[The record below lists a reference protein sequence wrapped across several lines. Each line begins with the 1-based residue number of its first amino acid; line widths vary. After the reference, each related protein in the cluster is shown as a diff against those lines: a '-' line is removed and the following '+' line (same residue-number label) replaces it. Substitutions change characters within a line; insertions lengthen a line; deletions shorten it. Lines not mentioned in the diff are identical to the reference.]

1 MHSRKLFRGA
11 VCAGLLAFCVCG
23 GVASAASDAYASR
36 PDTLNGT
43 DIDNDDATTAGGEDS
58 SPVVLAQSGP
68 RITPPVASPEQTW
81 WERIMG
87 WICA

>member
-1 MHSRKLFRGA
+1 
-11 VCAGLLAFCVCG
+11 
-23 GVASAASDAYASR
+23 
-36 PDTLNGT
+36 
-43 DIDNDDATTAGGEDS
+43 
-58 SPVVLAQSGP
+58 VVLAQSGP

>member
-1 MHSRKLFRGA
+1 MQSKKLFRGA
-11 VCAGLLAFCVCG
+11 ICASLLALCVCG
-23 GVASAASDAYASR
+23 GFASHAHASVPR
-36 PDTLNGT
+36 TLNGT

>member
-1 MHSRKLFRGA
+1 MQFNKMFRGA
-11 VCAGLLAFCVCG
+11 LCASLLAMCVCG
-23 GVASAASDAYASR
+23 GVLSVTSSTYASR
-36 PDTLNGT
+36 PNTLNGT